1 LLIAH
6 FNCAKKARNYTII
19 QNTYSNLKIVII
31 GSGDVGI
38 DLSTMLSREKHDVVV
53 LDTDRAALAHSTEN
67 SDILAIEGSGTSA
80 VDLIKAGVQKAD
92 LVIAATNID
101 EVNMMASLMSKRL
114 GARKVIA
121 RIRNEEFLIP
131 GAPIVPS
138 DMGIDIVINPELSV
152 AYEIVQLVKRSAASD
167 VVDLAGGQIQV
178 IGIRLHKESPI
189 NGLTIEEYA
198 QQNENINFRVVAI
211 LRGGITI
218 IPNGSDRLRGND
230 HIFAIALNNDIKQII
245 RSTGISEQHI
255 SNIMIA
261 GGSLIGRK
269 VAKLLLDARPDW
281 NIKLIEPD
289 YDISYKIA
297 SDNKKILVL
306 NGDPTD
312 PRLLASEG
320 IMDTDVF
327 IAVTDDEESN
337 IISCLMAKHLKVRK
351 VIAMVSKSD
360 YIPLSQT
367 IGLDSSVNKKLS
379 AANEIHR
386 HVRGKNLMNTA
397 ALNGIEAEI
406 LEMKLSSSSPFI
418 NKPLSKIK
426 LPAGCVIGGIISSG
440 KASIGIGSSVI
451 SDGDSVL
458 VFCRSN
464 VIDEVTDKFN

>member
-1 LLIAH
+1 M
-6 FNCAKKARNYTII
+6 
-19 QNTYSNLKIVII
+19 KIVII

-53 LDTDRAALAHSTEN
+53 LDTDRTALAHSTEN

-131 GAPIVPS
+131 GSPIVPS

-198 QQNENINFRVVAI
+198 QQNDNINFRVVAI

-261 GGSLIGRK
+261 GGSVIGRK
-269 VAKLLLDARPDW
+269 VAKLLLDARPD
-281 NIKLIEPD
+281 LI
-289 YDISYKIA
+289 
-297 SDNKKILVL
+297 
-306 NGDPTD
+306 
-312 PRLLASEG
+312 
-320 IMDTDVF
+320 
-327 IAVTDDEESN
+327 
-337 IISCLMAKHLKVRK
+337 H
-351 VIAMVSKSD
+351 
-360 YIPLSQT
+360 QT
-367 IGLDSSVNKKLS
+367 Y
-379 AANEIHR
+379 
-386 HVRGKNLMNTA
+386 
-397 ALNGIEAEI
+397 
-406 LEMKLSSSSPFI
+406 
-418 NKPLSKIK
+418 
-426 LPAGCVIGGIISSG
+426 
-440 KASIGIGSSVI
+440 
-451 SDGDSVL
+451 
-458 VFCRSN
+458 
-464 VIDEVTDKFN
+464 